1 MIDREIV
8 APLHSIPLVNLLT
21 TRENIPL
28 RAAFVISDLLV
39 LALKGG
45 MRIAC

>member
-1 MIDREIV
+1 MLVIWLI
-8 APLHSIPLVNLLT
+8 ALVNLL

-28 RAAFVISDLLV
+28 TVAYVTSDLLV